1 MKPEDRLAD
10 IQSLQ
15 EDLLEFERKYGM
27 RSEEFYAAYS
37 RGEEPENSEWVL
49 DFGEWS
55 SVWRTLE
62 RLGEEIS
69 RKWRSEKTSGEILRE
84 MRDR

>member
-49 DFGEWS
+49 DFGGHEHGKMGEGASLTDS
-55 SVWRTLE
+55 S
-62 RLGEEIS
+62 G
-69 RKWRSEKTSGEILRE
+69 SGPACGAWAARG
-84 MRDR
+84 